1 MFNILDWAGNVCFK
15 GQLFKSFDDAEEF
28 LCVVLDDQYEDDRG
42 EYYITKVIHVQAQ
55 KLGE

>member
-15 GQLFKSFDDAEEF
+15 GQLFESFDDAEEF

-42 EYYITKVIHVQAQ
+42 EYFITEVE
-55 KLGE
+55 G